1 MFTCNKKIKF
11 KHTVFYNGY
20 IMYLEEYENFCI
32 KQIHNNINTIWVE
45 IKFDDCF
52 FIIYK
57 DYVNKYIFYKN
68 PILQPNLEF
77 KQELGEEKIPFIA
90 KEINTMPEIYLEI
103 KLQEP
108 YENEIDTIKIANL
121 GIIVGDK
128 IYKRDYR

>member
-1 MFTCNKKIKF
+1 
-11 KHTVFYNGY
+11 
-20 IMYLEEYENFCI
+20 MYLEEYENFCI

-128 IYKRDYR
+128 IYKRDYRWGE